1 MPIMPLPLQLVDH
14 LRALRAVCAVDSCG
28 SSVAA
33 AQALHLSQSSVVRA
47 VQALEATL
55 GGALFERSGRGMV
68 ATEMGRSVALRTR
81 RALSH
86 LASVDPRGRRAAGS
100 DALAWTASR
109 LAAGVGVRHLAVL
122 PALAQEGSEAAG
134 GTRLGI
140 SQSAVHQTLVQLE
153 HMAGAALFVR
163 GRRGLRATEA
173 GEAVLR
179 AFKLAYAELDQA
191 GDELAARRGVVQGRL
206 VIGTLPFSTGR
217 LLSEA
222 VDRVLRAHPGLGITI
237 IDGTYKALL
246 HQLRHADI
254 DLLVGALRPTLPG
267 PDLQQETLF
276 LDQLAVV
283 ARARHP
289 LAQRPHL
296 AWQDLRDQA
305 WIMPMP
311 NTPAQTA
318 FEAGLAGRRHSP
330 AGRRAAGQQRL
341 DDAGPAGAERSPGA
355 DVGTP
360 SAARDRCRTAGGAGG
375 AGAPCAAQHRP
386 GSPLGLPSDARG
398 AVPAGRIAQ
407 RRTRYCR
414 RACAK
419 HLK

>member
-68 ATEMGRSVALRTR
+68 ATEMGRGVALRTR

-163 GRRGLRATEA
+163 GRKGLRATEA

-179 AFKLAYAELDQA
+179 AFKLACAELDQA

-222 VDRVLRAHPGLGITI
+222 VDQVLRAHPGLGITI
-237 IDGTYKALL
+237 IDGTYNALL

-254 DLLVGALRPTLPG
+254 DLLVGALRPSLPG

-289 LAQRPHL
+289 LAQRPRL
-296 AWQDLRDQA
+296 DWRDLREQA

-318 FEAGLAGRRHSP
+318 FEEALQVAAIPVPGDALRVNSALMMQAMLAQSDRLALMSVRHLRREIDAGLLAVLAVPVRHAP
-330 AGRRAAGQQRL
+330 RAIGLVQRSEYL
-341 DDAGPAGAERSPGA
+341 PTPGA
-355 DVGTP
+355 QLLLDALR
-360 SAARDRCRTAGGAGG
+360 SAARGIAGD
-375 AGAPCAAQHRP
+375 
-386 GSPLGLPSDARG
+386 LPVNA
-398 AVPAGRIAQ
+398 
-407 RRTRYCR
+407 
-414 RACAK
+414 
-419 HLK
+419 